1 MATFLSQV
9 INGLNQASILL
20 IATMGLVIIFGYM
33 NVTNM
38 AHGSMIMVGGVSA
51 YVLMEVVGLPFGVAI
66 AGSFLITAI
75 IGMVIEKV
83 IIKKL
88 YSKPTETILATY
100 AVSLILTEL
109 VRLKYPLSQNVHM
122 PLPGAFRIGS
132 VTIPYYNIFVGIFA
146 ILILLFTL
154 FLFRKTTFG
163 KKLGSVTQNRTM
175 TECLGIKTASVDTLT
190 FGYGAGLAGVAG
202 CILAPTTGV
211 SYDMGST
218 YLTDT
223 FMTNVVGG
231 VQSFFGTAV
240 SSFIIGEGRTVTAG
254 FLNETWAKII
264 IFMIVIVLIR
274 FKPEG
279 LFTKERR

>member
-66 AGSFLITAI
+66 AGSFLITAL

-146 ILILLFTL
+146 ILILVFTL

-190 FGYGAGLAGVAG
+190 FGYGAGLAGIAG

>member
-51 YVLMEVVGLPFGVAI
+51 YVLMEVVGLPFGVAV
-66 AGSFLITAI
+66 AGSFLITAL
-75 IGMVIEKV
+75 IGMLIEKV

-146 ILILLFTL
+146 ILILVFTL

-190 FGYGAGLAGVAG
+190 FGYGAGLAGIAG

>member
-1 MATFLSQV
+1 MGTFISQL
-9 INGLNQASILL
+9 INGLNQSSILL

-38 AHGSMIMVGGVSA
+38 AHGSMIMLGGVSA
-51 YVLMEVVGLPFGVAI
+51 FILMEVLHLPFGLA
-66 AGSFLITAI
+66 LIGCFIITGI
-75 IGMVIEKV
+75 IGMITEKLL
-83 IIKKL
+83 IKRL

-100 AVSLILTEL
+100 ALSIILTEL
-109 VRLKYPLSQNVHM
+109 VRIKYPLSQNVHM
-122 PLPGAFRIGS
+122 PLPGAFHIGR
-132 VTIPYYNIFVGIFA
+132 VTIPYYNIFILVFSFA
-146 ILILLFTL
+146 VLSLTLLF
-154 FLFRKTTFG
+154 FRKTTFG
-163 KKLGSVTQNRTM
+163 KMLGSVTQNRTM
-175 TECLGIKTASVDTLT
+175 TECLGIKTSTIDTLT
-190 FGYGAGLAGVAG
+190 FGYGAGLAGVSG
-202 CILAPTTGV
+202 CVLAPTTGV

-231 VQSFFGTAV
+231 IQSFAGTAI
-240 SSFIIGEGRTVTAG
+240 SSGIIGEGRTITAG

-274 FKPEG
+274 FRPEG

>member
-51 YVLMEVVGLPFGVAI
+51 YVLMEVVGLPFGAAI
-66 AGSFLITAI
+66 AGSFLITAL

>member
-51 YVLMEVVGLPFGVAI
+51 YVLMEVMGLPFGVAV
-66 AGSFLITAI
+66 AGSFLITAL
-75 IGMVIEKV
+75 IGMLIEKV

-88 YSKPTETILATY
+88 YTKPTETILATY

-146 ILILLFTL
+146 ILILVFTL

-264 IFMIVIVLIR
+264 IFMIVIVIIR

>member
-66 AGSFLITAI
+66 AGAFLITAL
-75 IGMVIEKV
+75 IGMLIEKV

-146 ILILLFTL
+146 ILILVFTL

-254 FLNETWAKII
+254 FLNGTWAKII

>member
-1 MATFLSQV
+1 MGTFLSQFV
-9 INGLNQASILL
+9 NGLNQASILL

-38 AHGSMIMVGGVSA
+38 AHGSMIMLGGVSA
-51 YVLMEVVGLPFGVAI
+51 YILMEVIGLPFGVAI
-66 AGSFLITAI
+66 AGAFIITAL
-75 IGMVIEKV
+75 IGMLIEKLL
-83 IIKKL
+83 IKRL

-100 AVSLILTEL
+100 AISIILTEI

-122 PLPGAFRIGS
+122 PLPGAFKLGS
-132 VTIPYYNIFVGIFA
+132 VTIPYYNIFVGIFSIA
-146 ILILLFTL
+146 ILVFTL

-190 FGYGAGLAGVAG
+190 FGYGAGLAGIAG
-202 CILAPTTGV
+202 CVLAPTTGV

-231 VQSFFGTAV
+231 IQSFFGTAV
-240 SSFIIGEGRTVTAG
+240 SSVIIGEGRTVMAG

-264 IFMIVIVLIR
+264 IFMIVIVIIR
-274 FKPEG
+274 LKPEG

>member
-66 AGSFLITAI
+66 AGAFLITAL
-75 IGMVIEKV
+75 IGMLIEKV

-146 ILILLFTL
+146 ILILVFTL

>member
-51 YVLMEVVGLPFGVAI
+51 YMLMEVVGLPFGVAI
-66 AGSFLITAI
+66 AGSFLITAL
-75 IGMVIEKV
+75 IGMLIEKV

>member
-66 AGSFLITAI
+66 AGSFLITAL

-163 KKLGSVTQNRTM
+163 KKLGSVNQNRTM

-190 FGYGAGLAGVAG
+190 FGYGAGLAGIAG

>member
-51 YVLMEVVGLPFGVAI
+51 YVLMEVVGLPFGVAV
-66 AGSFLITAI
+66 AGSFLITAL
-75 IGMVIEKV
+75 IGMLIEKV

>member
-51 YVLMEVVGLPFGVAI
+51 YVLMEVMGLPFGVAI
-66 AGSFLITAI
+66 AGSFLITAL
-75 IGMVIEKV
+75 IGMLIEKV

-146 ILILLFTL
+146 ILILVFTL

>member
-75 IGMVIEKV
+75 IGMLIEKV

>member
-66 AGSFLITAI
+66 AGAFLITAL
-75 IGMVIEKV
+75 IGMLIEKV

-146 ILILLFTL
+146 ILILVFTL

-211 SYDMGST
+211 SYDMGTT

>member
-38 AHGSMIMVGGVSA
+38 AHGSMIMVGDVSA
-51 YVLMEVVGLPFGVAI
+51 YVLMEVVGLPFGVAV
-66 AGSFLITAI
+66 AGSFLITAL
-75 IGMVIEKV
+75 IGMLIEKV

-146 ILILLFTL
+146 ILILVFTL

>member
-51 YVLMEVVGLPFGVAI
+51 YVLMEVMGLPFGVAV
-66 AGSFLITAI
+66 AGSFLITAL
-75 IGMVIEKV
+75 IGMLIEKV

-88 YSKPTETILATY
+88 YTKPTETILATY

-146 ILILLFTL
+146 ILILVFTL

>member
-66 AGSFLITAI
+66 AGSFLITAL

-146 ILILLFTL
+146 ILILVFTL

>member
-1 MATFLSQV
+1 LATFLSQV

-51 YVLMEVVGLPFGVAI
+51 YVLMEVMGLPFGVAV
-66 AGSFLITAI
+66 AGSFLITAL
-75 IGMVIEKV
+75 IGMLIEKV

-146 ILILLFTL
+146 ILILVFTL

>member
-51 YVLMEVVGLPFGVAI
+51 YVLMEVMGLPFGVAV
-66 AGSFLITAI
+66 AGSFLITAL

-146 ILILLFTL
+146 ILILVFTL

>member
-20 IATMGLVIIFGYM
+20 LATMGLVIIFGYM

-51 YVLMEVVGLPFGVAI
+51 YVLMEVMGLPFGVAV
-66 AGSFLITAI
+66 AGSFLITAL
-75 IGMVIEKV
+75 IGMLIEKV

>member
-66 AGSFLITAI
+66 AGSFLITAL
-75 IGMVIEKV
+75 IGMLIEKV

-154 FLFRKTTFG
+154 FLFRRTTFG

>member
-51 YVLMEVVGLPFGVAI
+51 YVLMEVMGLPFGVAI
-66 AGSFLITAI
+66 AGSFLITAL
-75 IGMVIEKV
+75 IGMLIEKV

-88 YSKPTETILATY
+88 YTKPTETILATY

-146 ILILLFTL
+146 ILILVFTL

-190 FGYGAGLAGVAG
+190 FGYGAGLAGIAG

-264 IFMIVIVLIR
+264 IFMIVIVIIR

>member
-51 YVLMEVVGLPFGVAI
+51 YVLMEVVGLPFGAAI
-66 AGSFLITAI
+66 AGSFLITAL

-190 FGYGAGLAGVAG
+190 VGYGAGLAGVAG

>member
-1 MATFLSQV
+1 MGTFISQL
-9 INGLNQASILL
+9 INGLNQSSILL

-38 AHGSMIMVGGVSA
+38 AHGSMIMLGGVSA
-51 YVLMEVVGLPFGVAI
+51 FILMEVLHLPFGLA
-66 AGSFLITAI
+66 LIGCFIITGI
-75 IGMVIEKV
+75 IGMITEKLL
-83 IIKKL
+83 IKRL

-100 AVSLILTEL
+100 ALSIILTEL
-109 VRLKYPLSQNVHM
+109 VRIKYALSQNVHM
-122 PLPGAFRIGS
+122 PLPGAFHIGR
-132 VTIPYYNIFVGIFA
+132 VTIPYYNIF
-146 ILILLFTL
+146 ILVFSLAVLSLTLLF
-154 FLFRKTTFG
+154 FRKTTFG
-163 KKLGSVTQNRTM
+163 KMLGSVTQNRTM
-175 TECLGIKTASVDTLT
+175 TECLGIKISTIDTLT
-190 FGYGAGLAGVAG
+190 FGYGAGLAGVSG
-202 CILAPTTGV
+202 CVLAPTTGV

-231 VQSFFGTAV
+231 IQSFAGTAI
-240 SSFIIGEGRTVTAG
+240 SSGIIGEGRTITAG

-274 FKPEG
+274 FRPEG

>member
-1 MATFLSQV
+1 LATFLSQV

-38 AHGSMIMVGGVSA
+38 AHGSMIMIGGVSA
-51 YVLMEVVGLPFGVAI
+51 YVLMEVAGLPFGVAV
-66 AGSFLITAI
+66 AGSFLITAL

-175 TECLGIKTASVDTLT
+175 TECLGIKTATVDTLT

>member
-51 YVLMEVVGLPFGVAI
+51 YVLMEVMGLPFGVAV
-66 AGSFLITAI
+66 AGSFLITAL

-122 PLPGAFRIGS
+122 PLPGSFRIGS

-146 ILILLFTL
+146 ILILVFTL

>member
-1 MATFLSQV
+1 
-9 INGLNQASILL
+9 
-20 IATMGLVIIFGYM
+20 MGLVIIFGYM

-38 AHGSMIMVGGVSA
+38 AHGSMIMLGGVSA
-51 YVLMEVVGLPFGVAI
+51 YVLMEVIGLPFGAAI
-66 AGSFLITAI
+66 AGSFIITAL

-109 VRLKYPLSQNVHM
+109 VRMKYPLSQNVHM
-122 PLPGAFRIGS
+122 PLPGSFRIGS

-146 ILILLFTL
+146 ICILLFTL

-190 FGYGAGLAGVAG
+190 FGYGAGLAGIAG

-264 IFMIVIVLIR
+264 IFMIVIVIIR

>member
-1 MATFLSQV
+1 
-9 INGLNQASILL
+9 
-20 IATMGLVIIFGYM
+20 MGLVIIFGYM

-51 YVLMEVVGLPFGVAI
+51 YVLMEVMGLPFGVAV
-66 AGSFLITAI
+66 AGSFLITAL
-75 IGMVIEKV
+75 IGMLIEKV

-88 YSKPTETILATY
+88 YTKPTETILATY

-146 ILILLFTL
+146 ILILVFTL

-264 IFMIVIVLIR
+264 IFMIVIVIIR

>member
-51 YVLMEVVGLPFGVAI
+51 YVLMEVVGLPFGVAV
-66 AGSFLITAI
+66 AGSFLITAL
-75 IGMVIEKV
+75 IGMLIEKV

-146 ILILLFTL
+146 ILILVFTL

>member
-1 MATFLSQV
+1 MGTFISQL
-9 INGLNQASILL
+9 INGLNQSSILL

-38 AHGSMIMVGGVSA
+38 AHGSMIMLGGVSA
-51 YVLMEVVGLPFGVAI
+51 FILMEVLHLPFGLA
-66 AGSFLITAI
+66 LIGCFI
-75 IGMVIEKV
+75 I
-83 IIKKL
+83 L

-100 AVSLILTEL
+100 ALSIILTEL
-109 VRLKYPLSQNVHM
+109 VRIKYPLSQNVHM
-122 PLPGAFRIGS
+122 PLPGAFHIGR
-132 VTIPYYNIFVGIFA
+132 VTIPYYNIF
-146 ILILLFTL
+146 ILVFSLAVLSLTLLF
-154 FLFRKTTFG
+154 FRKTTFG
-163 KKLGSVTQNRTM
+163 KMLGSVTQNRTM
-175 TECLGIKTASVDTLT
+175 TECLGIKTSTIDTLT
-190 FGYGAGLAGVAG
+190 FGYGAGLAGVSG
-202 CILAPTTGV
+202 CVLAPTTGV

-231 VQSFFGTAV
+231 IQSFAGTAI
-240 SSFIIGEGRTVTAG
+240 SSGIIGEGRTITAG

-274 FKPEG
+274 FRPEG

>member
-51 YVLMEVVGLPFGVAI
+51 YVLMEVMGLPFGVAV
-66 AGSFLITAI
+66 AGSFLITAL
-75 IGMVIEKV
+75 IGMLIEKV

-146 ILILLFTL
+146 ILILVFTL

-190 FGYGAGLAGVAG
+190 FGYGAGLAGIAG

>member
-51 YVLMEVVGLPFGVAI
+51 YVFMEVVGLPFGVAV
-66 AGSFLITAI
+66 AGSFLITAL
-75 IGMVIEKV
+75 IGMLIEKV

-146 ILILLFTL
+146 ICILLFTL

>member
-66 AGSFLITAI
+66 AGSFLITAL
-75 IGMVIEKV
+75 IGMLIEKV

-264 IFMIVIVLIR
+264 IFIIVIVLIR

>member
-51 YVLMEVVGLPFGVAI
+51 YVLMEVMGLPFGVAI
-66 AGSFLITAI
+66 AGSFLITAL
-75 IGMVIEKV
+75 IGMLIEKV

>member
-51 YVLMEVVGLPFGVAI
+51 YVLMEVAGLPFGVAV
-66 AGSFLITAI
+66 AGSFLITAL
-75 IGMVIEKV
+75 IGMLIEKV

>member
-51 YVLMEVVGLPFGVAI
+51 YVLMEVMGLPFGVAV
-66 AGSFLITAI
+66 AGSFLITAL
-75 IGMVIEKV
+75 IGMLIEKV

-146 ILILLFTL
+146 ILILVFTI